1 MYIIPHKILADLF
14 VNGKPVKLSKNRS
27 DVIKK
32 KKKKKKKKKAGCPYR
47 FVLES
52 LVLRTPRRDPDADLK
67 KREEICLLRRSERQ
81 RGYFPELSGMRQR
94 KDFGS
99 SICEREANKA
109 V

>member
-14 VNGKPVKLSKNRS
+14 VNGKPMKLSKNRS

-32 KKKKKKKKKAGCPYR
+32 RRKKEEKNGCPYR

-67 KREEICLLRRSERQ
+67 KREEICLLRRPERQ
-81 RGYFPELSGMRQR
+81 RGYFPELSRMRQR
-94 KDFGS
+94 KDFGR
-99 SICEREANKA
+99 SICEREANEA